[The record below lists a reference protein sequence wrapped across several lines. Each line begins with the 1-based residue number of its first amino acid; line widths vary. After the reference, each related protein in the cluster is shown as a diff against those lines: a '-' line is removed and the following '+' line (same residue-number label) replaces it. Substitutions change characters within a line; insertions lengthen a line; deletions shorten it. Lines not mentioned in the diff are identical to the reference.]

1 MEPPGLLFKYV
12 GCEPHH
18 LRIVA
23 DLRIRFTQP
32 DDLNDP
38 FDCIPGVEPP
48 GDVAAF
54 VERAIANSAPTD
66 PILSFAPQQL
76 ADAKRRLVAKYE
88 GDLDALTQRCF
99 EIVRRNINKVGVLS
113 LSARNDNLVMWA
125 HYAASHRGFVIG
137 FKPGYAPLTKRTNEQ
152 YLSEGELQP
161 VTYVQARVTLPAD
174 RIDLPIDQLYT
185 KGQSWEYEEEWRVV
199 RYLVKCDV
207 AVPSPSGD
215 PRVFLCDIDPAAIA
229 RVDIGE
235 QASDETKTALR
246 DATARGSRLEHVHL
260 YQAHLNAGRTT
271 LAFKPLN

>member
-1 MEPPGLLFKYV
+1 MKPPDLLFKYV
-12 GCEPHH
+12 GCERHH
-18 LRIVA
+18 LRIVS

-66 PILSFAPQQL
+66 PILSLAPQQL
-76 ADAKRRLVAKYE
+76 ADAKRKFVATYE
-88 GDLDALTQRCF
+88 RDLDALTQRCF

-137 FKPGYAPLTKRTNEQ
+137 FKPGYAPLTKRTIEQ

-174 RIDLPIDQLYT
+174 RIDLPIDFLYK
-185 KGQSWEYEEEWRVV
+185 KGKLWEYEEEWRVV
-199 RYLVKCDV
+199 RCLDKCDV

-235 QASDETKTALR
+235 QASDATITALK
-246 DATARGSRLEHVHL
+246 DATARGSRLEHVRL
-260 YQAHLNAGRTT
+260 YQAHLNAGRTN